1 MSGKAILAKL
11 LGGSANV
18 TPAPVTLAVAAGAAN
33 LSAED
38 QAAGTANLEGHV
50 ERAHAL
56 GMSDGRTAERERYGA
71 VLTDA
76 DCNGHTLGL
85 AITLLSTTENTVEQI
100 KSACAA
106 VPAPA
111 AAAPAATPAATTTGA
126 GQQQAADP
134 LKTGGDPIEAA
145 TPLVDTGAPGGNAD
159 TGDAE
164 ATATA
169 NLWKGAINSVAGGGA
184 SSAAWAG
191 VFGAQRP
198 N

>member
-1 MSGKAILAKL
+1 MSGKTLLARIM
-11 LGGSANV
+11 GSTAAV
-18 TPAPVTLAVAAGAAN
+18 APATLAVAAGSAN

-38 QAAGTANLEGHV
+38 QAAGTSALEGHV

-56 GMSDGRTAERERYGA
+56 GMTEGRAAERERYGA

-111 AAAPAATPAATTTGA
+111 ATAPSAPAAAAPASP

-134 LKTGGDPIEAA
+134 LKQGGDPIEAA
-145 TPLVDTGAPGGNAD
+145 TPLVDTGAPAGNAD
-159 TGDAE
+159 TGAAD

-184 SSAAWAG
+184 SSDAWAG